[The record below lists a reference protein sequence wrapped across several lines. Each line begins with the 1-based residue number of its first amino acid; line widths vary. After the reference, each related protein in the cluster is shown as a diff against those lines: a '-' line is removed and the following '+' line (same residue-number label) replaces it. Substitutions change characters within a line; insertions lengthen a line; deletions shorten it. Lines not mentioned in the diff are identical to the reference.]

1 MRYTESI
8 KKKCWLTIGAILF
21 SGIITGQTP
30 YDCLLKA
37 KALSGEGKNDQAIAI
52 LSSAIETSR
61 EGRLFTERADAKLSL
76 SKYKEAI
83 IDYTTASSLDNLAG
97 EYGLARTYAMMGDA
111 VNSIAHLEK
120 SMKSLSRKSEKE
132 IMLDPAFSKIE
143 NRPEWRTFWKK
154 DWYTGTDKSIAEIE
168 YYISNGKTSDAI
180 SSLTEFEK
188 NYSGS
193 AAAEYATALVDLS
206 TGKYQDVI
214 KIINSL
220 SASDPANERYLRL
233 LAKAQEGSGNP
244 AGASVTYSKLIGM
257 EVPDAGLFI
266 QRAECYKKTG
276 ETDKAMADISR
287 YLDIYPESKNALS
300 MAGKLESADGNN
312 LEAIG
317 YFTKNLKLH
326 PNDPDCYIDR
336 ANSYLLSKSWDW
348 AAKDYSMALDLAPG
362 NPDTWLNK
370 GLALVNSGKTEDA
383 CHDFRQALSL
393 GSKRAT
399 EYISRYCIK

>member
-1 MRYTESI
+1 MRNKGSI
-8 KKKCWLTIGAILF
+8 KRRCRIIIGALLF
-21 SGIITGQTP
+21 SGIITGQP
-30 YDCLLKA
+30 AYDCLLKA
-37 KALSGEGKNDQAIAI
+37 KALLAEGKNDQAIA
-52 LSSAIETSR
+52 LLTTALENNK
-61 EGRLFTERADAKLSL
+61 EGRLYSERADAKLNL
-76 SKYKEAI
+76 GNYKDAI
-83 IDYTTASSLDNLAG
+83 SDFTSAYGIENSSG
-97 EYGLARTYAMMGDA
+97 EYGLARTYALMGDA
-111 VNSIAHLEK
+111 ANSTAHLEK
-120 SMKSLSRKSEKE
+120 NLTSAFRKSEKE

-143 NRPEWRTFWKK
+143 NKPEWRTFWKK

-168 YYISNGKTSDAI
+168 YYVSNGKSGDAL
-180 SSLTEFEK
+180 SAFTEFEK

-193 AAAEYATALVDLS
+193 PAVEYAGALINLS
-206 TGKYQDVI
+206 AGKYSDVL
-214 KIINSL
+214 KVVTSL
-220 SASDPANERYLRL
+220 SESDPVNEKYLRM

-257 EVPDAGLFI
+257 EVPDAELFV

-276 ETDKAMADISR
+276 ETDKATTDLNR
-287 YLDIYPESKNALS
+287 YLDIYPESKSALS
-300 MAGKLESADGNN
+300 LAGKMESAQGHN

-348 AAKDYSMALDLAPG
+348 AVNDYSMSLDLAPG
-362 NPDTWLNK
+362 NPEVWLSK
-370 GLALVNSGKTEDA
+370 GIALVNSGKTEDA

-393 GSKRAT
+393 GNKRAT